1 MSDQASGDMPR
12 TSNRRRMQVVAER
25 EVADPEPAVATP
37 MTTTPPSSISS
48 PPQTTTSTDEL
59 IARAAW
65 RAGVLG
71 ALTVAIRI
79 LAARSILLFAVL
91 GAIGLAWLA
100 LSAADYVRLVA
111 LALYTVSVVCPL
123 IWLSSKS

>member
-1 MSDQASGDMPR
+1 
-12 TSNRRRMQVVAER
+12 MQVVSER
-25 EVADPEPAVATP
+25 EVADPPELPAP
-37 MTTTPPSSISS
+37 TTTTSTMSSTSS
-48 PPQTTTSTDEL
+48 QTTTSDEL
-59 IARAAW
+59 ISRAAW
-65 RAGVLG
+65 RAGVIG
-71 ALTVAIRI
+71 SLTVAIRI

>member
-1 MSDQASGDMPR
+1 MSDQQSVSTPEI
-12 TSNRRRMQVVAER
+12 SSRRRMQVVAER
-25 EVADPEPAVATP
+25 VVADEPQAP
-37 MTTTPPSSISS
+37 TTTA
-48 PPQTTTSTDEL
+48 QTTTSSISLQTTTSNSDEL

-65 RAGVLG
+65 RQGVLG
-71 ALTVAIRI
+71 ALAVAIRI

-123 IWLSSKS
+123 IWLASKS